1 MATKIST
8 ASDKIKTEI
17 IELFDAFSP
26 REVEDILFDVFS
38 TAEIHTDG
46 LLEEAKESRVMV
58 HSALRRILFELNN
71 PEILNQ
77 YKDE

>member
-1 MATKIST
+1 MESKLSKARG
-8 ASDKIKTEI
+8 KIKTEI
-17 IELFDAFSP
+17 MELFSAFSP
-26 REVEDILFDVFS
+26 REIEDILFDVFS

-46 LLEEAKESRVMV
+46 LLQEDKENRVLV